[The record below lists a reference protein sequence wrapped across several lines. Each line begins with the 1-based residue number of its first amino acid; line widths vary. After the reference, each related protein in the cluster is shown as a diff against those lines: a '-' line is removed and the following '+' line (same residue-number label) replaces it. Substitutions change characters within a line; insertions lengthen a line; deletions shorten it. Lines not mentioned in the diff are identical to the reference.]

1 MDRQPI
7 VEKCYGCG
15 KTITQM
21 VMLTGEVE
29 VLFCGTYLD
38 PTSKWRIGNCP
49 MATHLQKEIK
59 KQGFVD
65 PLKASKKSMKGKH

>member
-1 MDRQPI
+1 MDRQSI
-7 VEKCYGCG
+7 TEKCVGCTKILAQETMFQG
-15 KTITQM
+15 GPVFICM
-21 VMLTGEVE
+21 A
-29 VLFCGTYLD
+29 YLD
-38 PTSKWRIGNCP
+38 PPAKWRIGNCP

>member
-1 MDRQPI
+1 MDRSPI

-15 KTITQM
+15 KTVTQT

-29 VLFCGTYLD
+29 VLFCGTYAM
-38 PTSKWRIGNCP
+38 PETKWRIGNCP

-65 PLKASKKSMKGKH
+65 PLKANKKSMQRKK